1 MNIKR
6 LGVGSVVGAITL
18 YLLGML
24 FWDVLFAEF
33 FAANAGSAIGV
44 WRETPILWS
53 HLVGALLYA
62 ALLTL
67 ALESRSGS
75 KSLVEG
81 LKVGAI
87 VGLLVWG
94 TADFTYYGLTI
105 INTLTGAVADVVLE
119 GVRAAIA
126 GGVIAAVLGKVGD

>member
-1 MNIKR
+1 M
-6 LGVGSVVGAITL
+6 
-18 YLLGML
+18 
-24 FWDVLFAEF
+24 
-33 FAANAGSAIGV
+33 

-62 ALLTL
+62 TLLTL

-119 GVRAAIA
+119 GVRAGIA
-126 GGVIAAVLGKVGD
+126 GGVIAAVLGKIGD